1 MDVALLHCS
10 YSGGR
15 WGGGLFA
22 TAVVRHQRP
31 YPQRIPPPA
40 RVEPP
45 KRHLPRGA
53 PVPLLSNGGGGGG
66 VILLFY
72 VGLVDQPFRLF
83 NTNPRNP
90 IALGAKALFGDE
102 PWSNSKIA

>member
-1 MDVALLHCS
+1 MGA
-10 YSGGR
+10 YSPPR
-15 WGGGLFA
+15 WYA
-22 TAVVRHQRP
+22 TKGPTHSGSPSPCIA
-31 YPQRIPPPA
+31 
-40 RVEPP
+40 
-45 KRHLPRGA
+45 PRW
-53 PVPLLSNGGGGGG
+53 GGGGG